1 MDIEKT
7 ICKSDLYYN
16 SKRCK
21 KDNFLVFIFPLIN
34 DFPFLNKDYIESGY
48 YISLELYYTMTIID
62 NNYDYLKW
70 KINKIII
77 FKIIRLSIFFLILSI
92 CLVFLYFIFINF
104 FFGIKYYLVN
114 QILYL
119 IQDGSFLRLKNKN
132 EIKEKKQEI
141 TIKPDNKE
149 MVELKNLFNYLVKTM
164 LFKLNFE
171 QNEQIINENIDNDI
185 DSLNDYIDLINNI
198 NNKEISIMNSYIISY
213 RHFMKG
219 LLKISETEFKELIK
233 EVNILNNKIM
243 NKNEI
248 NESNL
253 KDTISRFSKISYLN
267 EYSLTNELNNNT
279 LHIVK
284 MKLLSQKI
292 YYLYGLNI
300 YNQEKMKK
308 ENDKNYNKEVG
319 KMKFEES
326 IEYFIECKN
335 ISSLLGLDSIRKI
348 FSLIMISKCY
358 LELKNYKES
367 MININEALLIFYD
380 LQNAFKDK
388 PYFNPKIMIFTENY
402 IFQSIMLSMARTTS
416 VFNKYSQS
424 CWILM
429 KMIETSPLVF
439 NDIHYQSCNLLSNCL
454 NKIEA

>member
-1 MDIEKT
+1 
-7 ICKSDLYYN
+7 
-16 SKRCK
+16 
-21 KDNFLVFIFPLIN
+21 
-34 DFPFLNKDYIESGY
+34 
-48 YISLELYYTMTIID
+48 
-62 NNYDYLKW
+62 
-70 KINKIII
+70 
-77 FKIIRLSIFFLILSI
+77 
-92 CLVFLYFIFINF
+92 
-104 FFGIKYYLVN
+104 
-114 QILYL
+114 
-119 IQDGSFLRLKNKN
+119 
-132 EIKEKKQEI
+132 
-141 TIKPDNKE
+141 

-185 DSLNDYIDLINNI
+185 DSLNDYIDLINNK
-198 NNKEISIMNSYIISY
+198 NNKEISIMISYIISY

-253 KDTISRFSKISYLN
+253 KYTISRFIKISYLN
-267 EYSLTNELNNNT
+267 EYSLTNELNNNI

-326 IEYFIECKN
+326 IKYFIECKN